1 MKGIEVEA
9 MEDGL
14 IYNLLIAG
22 VGGQGALFAAEIAA
36 LAAVRAGFDVKQ
48 TEVHGVSQRGGS
60 VETHLRF
67 GSHVWSP
74 IVTPGQADVLVGL
87 EKLEALRFATYL
99 HPERGVLLAN
109 DYEIIP
115 GSVTGA
121 AESYPHHAFEFLRG
135 KGLRLIVLP
144 ASTIAR
150 DLGDGRMANIVLTG
164 ALSTLLPI
172 PHDIWLDTLRARIPE
187 KYRSANGQAF
197 AAGRLAMA
205 EMPIESV
212 AQGERSSQ

>member
-1 MKGIEVEA
+1 M
-9 MEDGL
+9 DDDR

-22 VGGQGALFAAEIAA
+22 VGGQGALFAAEVTA

-67 GSHVWSP
+67 GAQVWSP
-74 IVTPGQADVLVGL
+74 IVTPGEADVVFGL
-87 EKLEALRFATYL
+87 EKLEALRFASFL
-99 HPERGVLLAN
+99 HPERGLLLAN
-109 DYEIIP
+109 DFEVIP

-121 AESYPHHAFEFLRG
+121 DESYPHHAFEFLRG

-144 ASTIAR
+144 ASTMAR

-164 ALSTLLPI
+164 ALSALLPI
-172 PHDIWLDTLRARIPE
+172 PHEVWLDTLRARLPE
-187 KYRSANGQAF
+187 KYRSANLQAF
-197 AAGRLAMA
+197 AAGRQA
-205 EMPIESV
+205 V
-212 AQGERSSQ
+212 GERATETVAHEERSLR